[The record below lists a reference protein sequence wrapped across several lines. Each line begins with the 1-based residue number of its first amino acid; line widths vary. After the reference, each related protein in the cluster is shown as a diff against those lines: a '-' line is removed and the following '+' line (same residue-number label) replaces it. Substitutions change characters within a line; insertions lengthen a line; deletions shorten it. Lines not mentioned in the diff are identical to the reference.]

1 LEWETRRKSIDYL
14 REASN
19 AAALLI
25 FLRPHPGRHDYPPHD
40 RNYWVHITRCGGYK
54 TLTDT
59 KGFSSQDLYGWE
71 IGEITDAAQVFRY
84 SISTNMRCQPKGAT
98 V

>member
-1 LEWETRRKSIDYL
+1 MVHDLHESLCAYPAISRCTR
-14 REASN
+14 E
-19 AAALLI
+19 
-25 FLRPHPGRHDYPPHD
+25 PHD
-40 RNYWVHITRCGGYK
+40 RNYWVHITRRGGYK

-59 KGFSSQDLYGWE
+59 KGFSLQDLYGWE

-84 SISTNMRCQPKGAT
+84 SISTNMRCQPKRAI